1 MKNELWIYFR
11 RTFTGTGIGLFMIT
25 ALIASNAT
33 VLIPKINN
41 VI

>member
-25 ALIASNAT
+25 ALIASNVT